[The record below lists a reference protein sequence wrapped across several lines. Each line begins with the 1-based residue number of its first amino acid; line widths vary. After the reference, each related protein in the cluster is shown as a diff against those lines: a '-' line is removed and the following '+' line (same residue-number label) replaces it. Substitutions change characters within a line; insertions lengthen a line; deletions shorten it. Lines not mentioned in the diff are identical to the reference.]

1 VYILVPCTNGDGE
14 DCRLYKNG
22 VFLKK
27 IDEVEM
33 NFQGAVFCSGDNVY
47 TAVSDYVKK
56 ELRVHKDG
64 KKVLTLGSGKGAF
77 LGYSWYDTK
86 MWVTS
91 EGDIYVSWSD
101 SDGKYYLTKNNKV
114 LYTAS
119 ENMFYNF
126 CVIE

>member
-1 VYILVPCTNGDGE
+1 
-14 DCRLYKNG
+14 
-22 VFLKK
+22 
-27 IDEVEM
+27 M
-33 NFQGAVFCSGDNVY
+33 GAK
-47 TAVSDYVKK
+47 A
-56 ELRVHKDG
+56 
-64 KKVLTLGSGKGAF
+64 TLLDHAEG
-77 LGYSWYDTK
+77 L
-86 MWVTS
+86 